1 MLKTFWGWHD
11 RQLPDGTVIWTMP
24 SGHTLVTT
32 PGSVMLFPTLCAP
45 TGEFPDAVPPPN
57 CVPRTAMMPTRERTR
72 AQHRAER
79 IAAERRH
86 NQHARQARQ
95 RARDAVVF
103 TGVST
108 DDEPP
113 PF

>member
-1 MLKTFWGWHD
+1 
-11 RQLPDGTVIWTMP
+11 
-24 SGHTLVTT
+24 
-32 PGSVMLFPTLCAP
+32 
-45 TGEFPDAVPPPN
+45 
-57 CVPRTAMMPTRERTR
+57 MMPTRARTR

-95 RARDAVVF
+95 RARDAVFF

-113 PF
+113 PS

>member
-1 MLKTFWGWHD
+1 
-11 RQLPDGTVIWTMP
+11 
-24 SGHTLVTT
+24 
-32 PGSVMLFPTLCAP
+32 
-45 TGEFPDAVPPPN
+45 
-57 CVPRTAMMPTRERTR
+57 MMPTRERTR

-95 RARDAVVF
+95 RARDAVVV
-103 TGVST
+103 TGIST
-108 DDEPP
+108 HDEPP